1 MTIQKVQ
8 NNKAWFMVLPVLI
21 LVAISAIIPLMTVV
35 NYSVQDTFGTM
46 NFSGS
51 ARNGFKR
58 YCHRSD
64 FIMHY

>member
-35 NYSVQDTFGTM
+35 N
-46 NFSGS
+46 
-51 ARNGFKR
+51 
-58 YCHRSD
+58 
-64 FIMHY
+64 